1 MKRLASI
8 VALTLM
14 ASTILPSQCVFA
26 QNDKIS
32 VFVNG
37 NELQFDTQPI
47 IQNGRLLVPFRKI
60 FEALDCAVSYNS
72 YDNYKGVTAV
82 KGNTSITAQ
91 IGSDTMIANGETIK
105 LDSPAIIVNGRTLVP
120 LRAVSESLDCSVKW
134 NNDDK
139 SVEITKKQGLYNIK
153 SVASDT
159 TLKSSDGTDLI
170 YVSTVYPVIEGDSQ
184 FIQNINAEY
193 KKVAEDCL
201 NSAKS
206 EFLQDAQALYEQ
218 MGADYRPM
226 EFTLTYEV
234 TTNRKGVLSITSY
247 VYANTN
253 GAHPN
258 TSKFSRT
265 FDIKNQKE
273 FKLIDVI
280 IGDKEGLEITTY
292 DAFLSV
298 LEKAIPNFSNEDA
311 EVLGENLDNVKWYV
325 TDDSLVM
332 YYNPYE
338 VAPYAVG
345 YPTVEIKLDNKALD
359 TQIDLSEGNLDKLDI
374 ELNTKGNSEYG
385 WDINGIDSNKITVLD
400 SYDNN
405 TNFIAGKDGN
415 YTAEIKG
422 ISEGVCYVTFQ
433 CRKIGSDVIEKT
445 VQYTLYVSKDNK
457 ITVLDKEEK

>member
-1 MKRLASI
+1 
-8 VALTLM
+8 
-14 ASTILPSQCVFA
+14 
-26 QNDKIS
+26 
-32 VFVNG
+32 
-37 NELQFDTQPI
+37 
-47 IQNGRLLVPFRKI
+47 
-60 FEALDCAVSYNS
+60 
-72 YDNYKGVTAV
+72 
-82 KGNTSITAQ
+82 
-91 IGSDTMIANGETIK
+91 
-105 LDSPAIIVNGRTLVP
+105 
-120 LRAVSESLDCSVKW
+120 
-134 NNDDK
+134 
-139 SVEITKKQGLYNIK
+139 
-153 SVASDT
+153 
-159 TLKSSDGTDLI
+159 
-170 YVSTVYPVIEGDSQ
+170 
-184 FIQNINAEY
+184 
-193 KKVAEDCL
+193 
-201 NSAKS
+201 
-206 EFLQDAQALYEQ
+206 

-298 LEKAIPNFSNEDA
+298 LEKAMPNFSNEDA

-338 VAPYAVG
+338 VSPYAVG

-374 ELNTKGNSEYG
+374 ELNTKDNLEYG